1 MGKFTIDLAG
11 DKVENLDRGRNADPG
26 WYRAVLEDA
35 YDDAKSGRTVLEWSV
50 MAPGTWKGQKLFD
63 RVSDPSTA
71 SSDSAAAITLRRIK
85 LLGKRLGLIR
95 PEHENHQIDLDF
107 LDAIGGEFVVEYVHR
122 RYQDEGGN
130 WQTSA
135 EVAFDGVYPLDHPK
149 IPENVRKALE
159 LPPARAE
166 AGIAP
171 PPQAER
177 PAGRGKG
184 RADAAANGKPPLSPA
199 GQAASQATP
208 PAAVDVSDL

>member
-1 MGKFTIDLAG
+1 MSKFTIDLT
-11 DKVENLDRGRNADPG
+11 DEKVANLDRGRNADPG
-26 WYRAVLEDA
+26 WYRAVLEDV
-35 YDDAKSGRTVLEWSV
+35 YDDSKSGKTVLEGSV
-50 MAPGTWKGQKLFD
+50 TAPASWKGQKLFD
-63 RVSDPSTA
+63 RVSDPSAAT
-71 SSDSAAAITLRRIK
+71 SDNAAAMMLRRIK
-85 LLGKRLGLIR
+85 LLAKRLGLIR

-107 LDAIGGEFVVEYVHR
+107 MDAIGGELVVEYVHR
-122 RYQDEGGN
+122 RYRDEGGN

-149 IPENVRKALE
+149 IPENARKALE

-166 AGIAP
+166 AGVAS

-177 PAGRGKG
+177 PASRGQG
-184 RADAAANGKPPLSPA
+184 RAGAAANGKPPLSSA